1 MKLPLGETA
10 FQVPDPKVNF
20 HLKILFCLRRK
31 KTYPCDNLHN
41 MLMLICNETSG
52 WHFNISFSF
61 KQLETTQ
68 MVETILRALL

>member
-1 MKLPLGETA
+1 MLSAFFPLSSFT
-10 FQVPDPKVNF
+10 D
-20 HLKILFCLRRK
+20 LFPSIPSKNIVLFKKK